1 MFFRRKRVFV
11 VKNAKSVRPSDPLDG
26 FRRRSSGET
35 GKYQI
40 RGEVWKSVRK
50 LLLLALALALVYFA
64 RECWFA
70 WNIFQY

>member
-1 MFFRRKRVFV
+1 MFFRRKRGLV

-50 LLLLALALALVYFA
+50 LLLLALALALVYFV
-64 RECWFA
+64 RECWLA
-70 WNIFQY
+70 WNIFQ